1 MRTRLV
7 TLILC
12 QAVYYNMLPFLF
24 VTERRIQDGGIFLFK
39 KEKKK
44 RKKKRRSPSVT
55 DVIYHSACVSLF
67 RRHSCQSNTAKQH
80 VLTYTHIQIVWT
92 QTQQSTAS
100 FWFNDARIY
109 VPWKRKKTK
118 KKTKQLCC
126 VCEERFVCNIYILG
140 AGAGYMR
147 KYTAP
152 WISCFRGVFFFISL
166 CFREYHVIEKLV
178 SCVFP
183 PSFFFFFFL
192 FLYLKTMS
200 SRKTEW
206 ECASYRKRRER
217 KERSPDIRSDV
228 RPK

>member
-80 VLTYTHIQIVWT
+80 VLTYTHIQIV
-92 QTQQSTAS
+92 
-100 FWFNDARIY
+100 
-109 VPWKRKKTK
+109 
-118 KKTKQLCC
+118 
-126 VCEERFVCNIYILG
+126 
-140 AGAGYMR
+140 
-147 KYTAP
+147 
-152 WISCFRGVFFFISL
+152 
-166 CFREYHVIEKLV
+166 
-178 SCVFP
+178 
-183 PSFFFFFFL
+183 
-192 FLYLKTMS
+192 
-200 SRKTEW
+200 
-206 ECASYRKRRER
+206 
-217 KERSPDIRSDV
+217 
-228 RPK
+228 